1 MLELA
6 RPTTCGTRCS
16 AGRIQRAAKPPIQ
29 KGHKRVVLHRGFA
42 QVRRFGS
49 ALSWRRRVA
58 FQRRGDRP
66 HYCFLQRLRCTVT
79 RTNVVARAAVTSRMH
94 ASIRSRLRYPC
105 NPHLPQHMQEY
116 VGLHPELPAAPLK
129 SSKIW
134 VSETEESQLGGDQA
148 RGLSGSKCG

>member
-105 NPHLPQHMQEY
+105 NPHSAPTY
-116 VGLHPELPAAPLK
+116 ARIRRASSRASGGPAE
-129 SSKIW
+129 II
-134 VSETEESQLGGDQA
+134 EDLGIGNRRISA
-148 RGLSGSKCG
+148 RR